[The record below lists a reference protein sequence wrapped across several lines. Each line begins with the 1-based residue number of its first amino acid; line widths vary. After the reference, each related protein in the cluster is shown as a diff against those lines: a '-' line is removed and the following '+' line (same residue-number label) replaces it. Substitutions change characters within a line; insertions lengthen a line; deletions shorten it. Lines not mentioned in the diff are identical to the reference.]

1 MIQINRSLLELNEDG
16 TFKNPE
22 LIMSIYN
29 IARPILD
36 RRKYLYDR
44 YKRTFSIDRS
54 NLEINVVVPFE
65 RYITNI
71 AAGYAGGKAPRF
83 TVTNEQNEKMRSAA
97 KKIFGKTFKNDEYE
111 FKSVIDYINDYN
123 DLPLFFYE
131 MIKEYVMLGAAYARV
146 YENDENE
153 IVFATLPALQTV
165 AIYDYSTPAQKIAMF
180 RVWNEYN
187 AFMKVQTIVE
197 LTTHDYK
204 KVFVNNAEVTDKFLE
219 REEDYDTLHW
229 KLCPFMACEAPDG
242 KGFFEPVLSLIDA
255 YETVMTNAKHTFEY
269 NDNGGCK
276 LMIVGYAPQNPLM
289 VEKDGK
295 LVQNPDRI
303 EEDKLILEAPTFY
316 TDENGKVEWI
326 TKNINDNAVE
336 NHKTT
341 LYNDIMMFAAIPD
354 VAAASFERSA
364 TEVERSFF
372 PLEQFLIEA
381 DRIFYKEFIALWENI
396 TARINLKKNTNFDF
410 RDIKI
415 EFIRNVPSDKTTTVN
430 NAVLLQQLLSRET
443 LLRILP
449 YDIDVADEMSKKP
462 ASNDKIT
469 LENKNNA
476 IGRNQTQNQY
486 NGANVNTRT
495 QKRMTKA
502 VVDETEKLNAND
514 NERV

>member
-1 MIQINRSLLELNEDG
+1 MIQINKSLLELNEDG
-16 TFKNPE
+16 SFKSPE
-22 LIMSIYN
+22 LIASIYN

-36 RRKYLYDR
+36 KREYLYKR
-44 YKRTFSIDRS
+44 YKRTMSVSRD
-54 NLEINVVVPFE
+54 LEANVVVPFE

-71 AAGYAGGKAPRF
+71 AAGYAGGKPPRF
-83 TVTNEQNEKMRSAA
+83 TVTNEQNVKMKKAA
-97 KKIFGKTFKNDEYE
+97 TKLFGKTFKNDEYE

-131 MIKEYVMLGAAYARV
+131 LIKQYVMVGAAYARV

-153 IVFATLPALQTV
+153 IVFAPLSALQTV
-165 AIYDYSTPAQKIAMF
+165 AIYDYSTPAQKIALF
-180 RVWNEYN
+180 RVWTEYN
-187 AFMKVQTIVE
+187 AFMKVQTVVE

-204 KVFVNNAEVTDKFLE
+204 KVFVNNAEVNSTFLE
-219 REEDYDTLHW
+219 REEDYDNLYW
-229 KLCPFMACEAPDG
+229 KLCPFMACEAPDN

-289 VEKDGK
+289 IEQDGK

-303 EEDKLILEAPTFY
+303 EEDRLILEAPTFY

-341 LYNDIMMFAAIPD
+341 LYNNIMQFAAIPD
-354 VAAASFERSA
+354 VAAGSFEKTA

-396 TARINLKKNTNFDF
+396 TARINLKKNTSFDF

-430 NAVLLQQLLSRET
+430 NAVLLQQLLSRES

-449 YDIDVADEMSKKP
+449 YEIDVADELSRKP
-462 ASNDKIT
+462 AANEKIV
-469 LENKNNA
+469 LETKNSA
-476 IGRNQTQNQY
+476 AGRNQNKNQY
-486 NGANVNTRT
+486 NGANIETKEQKNLVRTAVN
-495 QKRMTKA
+495 
-502 VVDETEKLNAND
+502 ETEKRNQAD